1 MKKKNLKIKSG
12 IIKYL
17 LVLPLFLLSFCQS
30 EFEGPTVGSENKLT
44 VDAKVLALMKSA
56 IQSDSDQNLTQ
67 NKGTLSKSA
76 IAEDDGQCTYFL
88 YPMTFEV
95 FSGDDPNPVMKEINS
110 DEELIAFIETFT
122 FENEAVAS
130 TPNYEMY
137 IYFPITL
144 LDTDGYETVLNNLTE
159 LEGTLQMAVEACE
172 SFNNVSDAPSTGG
185 STDGS
190 TGGSTDGS
198 TGGSTDGSTGGSTDG
213 STDGSTG
220 GSTDGSSG
228 GSTDGSTDGSTGG
241 STDGSTG
248 GSTEGSTDGST
259 GGSTDGST
267 GGSTGGSTDGSTGG
281 STDGSAGGSTGG
293 STDGST
299 GGSTEVSNDSSTDDN
314 SFTSNESENEFEICD
329 KNGKKVSICHK
340 GKTICIS
347 VNAIWQHLE
356 QHEEDYKGTCED

>member
-1 MKKKNLKIKSG
+1 MKKKNLKIKPG

-30 EFEGPTVGSENKLT
+30 EFEGPADDSENKLT

-172 SFNNVSDAPSTGG
+172 SFND
-185 STDGS
+185 
-190 TGGSTDGS
+190 
-198 TGGSTDGSTGGSTDG
+198 
-213 STDGSTG
+213 
-220 GSTDGSSG
+220 SSG
-228 GSTDGSTDGSTGG
+228 GGSDGGSGGGSDDAADGGSDDGSDN
-241 STDGSTG
+241 
-248 GSTEGSTDGST
+248 GSTEGSDGGSNDGSN
-259 GGSTDGST
+259 GGSDDGSDDD
-267 GGSTGGSTDGSTGG
+267 SD
-281 STDGSAGGSTGG
+281 
-293 STDGST
+293 
-299 GGSTEVSNDSSTDDN
+299 DSSDDDSEDDSDDDSEDSSDDSSDDDSEDDSDDDSEDDN
-314 SFTSNESENEFEICD
+314 FEESNENDDDNGYKFCD
-329 KNGKKVSICHK
+329 KNNKKVYICHK

-347 VNAIWQHLE
+347 VNAIWGHMQH
-356 QHEEDYKGTCED
+356 HEEDFLGTCDD